1 MPNTVNPGKLNY
13 PMRNKSFAA
22 LEARLAA
29 TPAYTAEKV
38 AVAFLV
44 DINAR
49 MLAQGMSNVELAQRM
64 GTTRS
69 YITRLFRGSANL
81 SVQTMTRLAEA
92 VGCSVLV
99 QLEVLSGELPVR

>member
-1 MPNTVNPGKLNY
+1 MSK
-13 PMRNKSFAA
+13 KSFAA
-22 LEARLAA
+22 LTARLIGTPSYAA
-29 TPAYTAEKV
+29 ERM

-49 MLAQGMSNVELAQRM
+49 MLAQGVNNVELAQRM

-81 SVQTMTRLAEA
+81 SVQTMSRLAEA
-92 VGCSVLV
+92 VDCSVWIK
-99 QLEVLSGELPVR
+99 LEVLSGDLPAL